1 MVQRCSGEKK
11 RNPSAG
17 LSGKGGFYRMKTRS
31 DKEEEKAKRGT
42 FTPGLSLQKTYW
54 FKDDVSDRDLPYL
67 SVSAFWAA
75 SPRGD
80 KVL

>member
-42 FTPGLSLQKTYW
+42 FTPGLSLGLYKDPTKKTEKSTQAT
-54 FKDDVSDRDLPYL
+54 F
-67 SVSAFWAA
+67 
-75 SPRGD
+75 
-80 KVL
+80 VL